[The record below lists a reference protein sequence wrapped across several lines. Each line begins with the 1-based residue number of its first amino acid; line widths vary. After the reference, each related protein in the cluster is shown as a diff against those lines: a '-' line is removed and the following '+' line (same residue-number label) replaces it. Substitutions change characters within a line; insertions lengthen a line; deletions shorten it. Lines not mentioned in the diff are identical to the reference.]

1 MDWKRLFLRLDLED
15 FLKYIDMNPDF
26 ATFYQKLHVCAKNN
40 INTILI
46 PVVEVSHIKSG
57 YYYITA
63 ILTQLTTLKYIEFSG
78 LPQLNNKMNGK
89 AAKAIKKG
97 LNNFYEAKGRLDIIS
112 FNNIIV
118 TEDFS

>member
-26 ATFYQKLHVCAKNN
+26 STFYQKLHVCAQNN

-78 LPQLNNKMNGK
+78 LPQLNNRMNGK

-97 LNNFYEAKGRLDIIS
+97 LNNFY
-112 FNNIIV
+112 
-118 TEDFS
+118 